1 MAFTERLTL
10 AIDADVKGAMR
21 ELEKVGQG
29 AERELG
35 RAETSAKRLSSQ
47 LTTYGAV
54 AVGASAVAARGFYS
68 AAQSAQDLADSVDR
82 ANATLG
88 SGKEVQEFAS
98 GAAKQFGLSRAAALD
113 LAATFGNVGK
123 AAGLS
128 GSQLSKMS
136 IDLAGRTA
144 DLAEQQKLNVD
155 EVQKAIV
162 SGLGGRAKA
171 LKAMGVDLDTAAI
184 KEEAYRSGIARTGET
199 LTKSQTFLAAYNLL
213 LKQTTDA
220 QGAAGDA
227 SDIGVQAKQFTA
239 EMENLKAAIGAG
251 ALPVVQK
258 LAAGV
263 GTLADKFLAL
273 PEPAR
278 NAVGAVGA
286 IGTVTIG
293 AIGGLSVIAGQLL
306 KLKDLAGQAK
316 SALSGF
322 GSINISPG
330 GFAAGTAYIALL
342 DQIIAK
348 GQQAQALRIGGDV
361 DVSRPESVVAG
372 FGKAIDDLKGKND
385 SFSERFAKG
394 FMGPLGDAAGVALKA
409 KNSMGVFNT
418 QLDETKRLLSGM
430 SANDAT
436 AYLNRLETAARQAGV
451 SLTMPNGK
459 NFVDELRRS
468 LPALSGSVS
477 AAGAA
482 AAAADGLGA
491 ATDDATASI
500 DGNTAAVEENADAQT
515 KLSDAGRDAA
525 DAMLAVADA
534 QRRSADAR
542 ERTADAERALS
553 DLTAKSGRN
562 SDQYADA
569 VRSLTS
575 AQRSLASATESASDA
590 HDRLRKAQS
599 ALRGEMDPTKRSLA
613 QADANAA
620 QVDFAAA
627 QASLRGLDPV
637 LDADRYRSAAQR
649 LEDAAKR
656 RQDALKK
663 LSAVDPRTDPNAYA
677 RKLDDLKDA
686 QRDAN
691 RADERVAEGR
701 QSVADAQKRLTE
713 ALSYGVKGSKEYE
726 AAVRDVERARRDQAR
741 AEYDA
746 AKAQQEAV
754 ASLAAMPSQGKDALA
769 FLDQLYQKGL
779 LTKGAFTE
787 LATAVF
793 GVAAGLSAMAATQQA
808 LAVGGTVGGLSMT
821 DRYRSNESGPQAG
834 GANFARRALGGPVSG
849 GGLYRVGERG
859 PELFRAGGR
868 NFLLPGQSGSVEP
881 SLRSVGGGDLTA
893 AIAAAVTAAT
903 SKSQEVTVK
912 NYGVRDA
919 TATTAAT
926 LRGLRKADFLTGV
939 GPR

>member
-1 MAFTERLTL
+1 MAFTERLAL
-10 AIDADVKGAMR
+10 VIDADAKGAMR

-88 SGKEVQEFAS
+88 NGKDVQDFAS

-128 GSQLSKMS
+128 GTELTKMS
-136 IDLAGRTA
+136 IGLAGRTA
-144 DLAEQQKLNVD
+144 DLAEQQKLNVE

-184 KEEAYRSGIARTGET
+184 KEEAYRSGIAKTGET
-199 LTKSQTFLAAYNLL
+199 LTKSQIFLAAYNLL
-213 LKQTTDA
+213 LKQTKDA

-239 EMENLKAAIGAG
+239 EMENLKASIGAG
-251 ALPVVQK
+251 ALPVVRD
-258 LAAGV
+258 LATGV
-263 GTLADKFLAL
+263 GWLAEKFQSL

-293 AIGGLSVIAGQLL
+293 AIGGLSVIAGQLV
-306 KLKDLAGQAK
+306 KLKDLAIRAK
-316 SALSGF
+316 TALSNF
-322 GSINISPG
+322 GSIKISPG
-330 GFAAGTAYIALL
+330 GFAAGAVYIGLL
-342 DQIIAK
+342 DQIVAK
-348 GQQAQALRIGGDV
+348 GQEAQALRIGGDV

-409 KNSMGVFNT
+409 KGAMGVFNT

-430 SANDAT
+430 SATDAT

-459 NFVDELRRS
+459 NFIDELRRS
-468 LPALSGSVS
+468 VPALQGSVS
-477 AAGAA
+477 AAGS
-482 AAAADGLGA
+482 A
-491 ATDDATASI
+491 ATAQRDLGKATDGATGSI
-500 DGNTAAVEENADAQT
+500 DENTAAVEGNVDAQT
-515 KLSDAGRDAA
+515 KLSGVGRDAA
-525 DAMLAVADA
+525 DAMLEVTDA
-534 QRRSADAR
+534 QRRATDAR

-562 SDQYADA
+562 SDQYASA

-575 AQRSLASATESASDA
+575 AQRSLSDATESAADA
-590 HDRLRKAQS
+590 HEKLRKAQS
-599 ALRGEMDPTKRSLA
+599 ALRGEMDPTKRALA

-620 QVDFAAA
+620 EVDFAAA

-677 RKLDDLKDA
+677 RKLDELKDA

-701 QSVADAQKRLTE
+701 QSVADAQKDLTA

-741 AEYDA
+741 AEYEA
-746 AKAQQEAV
+746 AKAQQDAV
-754 ASLAAMPSQGKDALA
+754 SSLAAMPSAAKDALV
-769 FLDQLYQKGL
+769 FLDQLHAKGL
-779 LTKGAFTE
+779 LTKDAFDQ
-787 LATAVF
+787 LAGAVF
-793 GVAAGLSAMAATQQA
+793 GVAAGLSSLVATQQA
-808 LAVGGTVGGLSMT
+808 LGTGGTVGGLNFT
-821 DRYRSNESGPQAG
+821 DRYRTDEKGTQAG
-834 GANFARRALGGPVSG
+834 GATFARRAMGGPVSG
-849 GGLYRVGERG
+849 GGIYRVGERG
-859 PELFRAGGR
+859 PEILTSGGR
-868 NFLLPGQSGSVEP
+868 NFLLPGQSGSVMP

-893 AIAAAVTAAT
+893 AIAAAVAANT
-903 SKSQEVTVK
+903 GRSQEVTVK

-919 TATTAAT
+919 TTTTAAT